1 MTGSWLELL
10 LAGASAET
18 ISAHRDDLVRGG
30 AEPMEAE
37 RQASAALRLLARLD
51 ERRRRAAEL
60 AALNDIA
67 ARLAGLHQP
76 GELLQE
82 ITAQARRLLGADL
95 AYIGLVDGDDFVMEV
110 ASGALTPQL
119 PGLRVPRAAGMLGAV
134 LSGGAPVWSSDYAT
148 EPAFAHGPFDT
159 VAAAE
164 RFRALLGVPL
174 AARGRQL
181 GALFVCKRRESH
193 FAEEEI
199 TLLSAL
205 ASHAALALDN
215 AAAIER
221 HQTAAEQLAAVNVR
235 LERALAWEQQLTA
248 VVLRG
253 GGVAELVDEIAAAA
267 TGEVWFVGAGD
278 AVPADLA
285 ARMPG
290 LPSVLAALFDDPPD
304 ACRADPA
311 DRGAARIT
319 AVIARQVVVGALV
332 LLGGEDAE
340 TDRSL
345 LERAA
350 PALALAAVGE
360 RAVTEATR
368 LARDALLLDLLH
380 RPEPDPT
387 ALRQRMRNA
396 GLDLSTAYC
405 LVSAEPGQG
414 PPGEP
419 QRRARQEL
427 AALGPP
433 AGTIVATDGARLVAV
448 VPARDPEELVRAWG
462 AGGATPS
469 ATVGVA
475 GPATG
480 PADLHRCYREAART
494 VDALR
499 TLGHTGV
506 AATAARLG
514 IYRVLLSHAGRAEL
528 QAQFDALLGDVVR
541 EQERRSMPMLATL
554 KTYLDH
560 GCRAAPAA
568 KALGVHVNTL
578 YQRLAVLDGLLG
590 PTWREPPRSLDLHVL
605 LRVHPDAKPW

>member
-1 MTGSWLELL
+1 MTESWLELL

-18 ISAHRDDLVRGG
+18 ISAHSDDLVRGG
-30 AEPMEAE
+30 ADPVAAE
-37 RQASAALRLLARLD
+37 RQAGAALRLLARLD

-76 GELLQE
+76 DELLQE

-95 AYIGLVDGDDFVMEV
+95 AYIGLVHGDDFVMEV
-110 ASGALTPQL
+110 ASGAVTPQL
-119 PGLRVPRAAGMLGAV
+119 RGLRVPRDAGMLGAV
-134 LSGGAPVWSSDYAT
+134 LSRGAPVWTSDYAT
-148 EPAFAHGPFDT
+148 EPAFAHDSFDAT
-159 VAAAE
+159 ATAE

-221 HQTAAEQLAAVNVR
+221 HQTAAEQLTAVNAR

-253 GGVAELVDEIAAAA
+253 GGVEELVDEIAAAA
-267 TGEVWFVGAGD
+267 TGEVRFVDAGD
-278 AVPADLA
+278 AVPADLV
-285 ARMPG
+285 ARVPE
-290 LPSVLAALFDDPPD
+290 LPSVLAALFNDPPD
-304 ACRADPA
+304 ACRAVPA
-311 DRGAARIT
+311 DGGTVRIT
-319 AVIARQVVVGALV
+319 AVIARQVTVGALV
-332 LLGGEDAE
+332 LLGGEDTE

-350 PALALAAVGE
+350 PALALAVVGE

-380 RPEPDPT
+380 RPEPDP
-387 ALRQRMRNA
+387 AVLRQRMRNA
-396 GLDLSTAYC
+396 GLDPSAGYC

-414 PPGEP
+414 QPGEP
-419 QRRARQEL
+419 QRRARREL

-433 AGTIVATDGARLVAV
+433 AGTIVAADGARLVAV
-448 VPARDPEELVRAWG
+448 VPARDPEQLVRAWG
-462 AGGATPS
+462 AGGALPS
-469 ATVGVA
+469 ATIGVA
-475 GPATG
+475 GPTTG
-480 PADLHRCYREAART
+480 PADLHRCYREAVRT

-499 TLGHTGV
+499 TLGRTGV

-568 KALGVHVNTL
+568 KSLGVHVNTL

-590 PTWREPPRSLDLHVL
+590 STWREPPRALDLQFL
-605 LRVHPDAKPW
+605 LRVHPDAEPW